1 MRPLHGI
8 RVLDLSRLIPGP
20 FATLVLADLG
30 AQVDKI
36 EDAGAG
42 DYLRFFPPL
51 CGDVSAGFHLLNRD
65 KRSAVIDLKKPEGKA
80 AFLGLLAGYDVLV
93 EQFRPGV
100 MDRLGLSHASL
111 RERFPRLV
119 ICAVTGYGQDGPYA
133 SQAGHDLNFLARA
146 GLLGAMGPADGPPQ
160 VPGFQLAD
168 VSGAMWA
175 VIAILAALRQRDATG
190 QGSVCDVAMS
200 EGALGFAALSLAG
213 GMAGVTEPRGE
224 GLLTGGIA
232 PYRTYLTEDG
242 QAVALAA
249 LEPKFWATFC
259 AGVGLACDGEALVP
273 GPHQAALIERLAA
286 TFASRT
292 RDEWRAFGAAHDCCL
307 TVVVRPEELRADPHL
322 QARGVLFELED
333 RGVTI
338 PEVRM
343 PVTPRDAT
351 HTVAPTP
358 GRDTR
363 AIFRDAGLNDDAID
377 ALLAARAIA

>member
-1 MRPLHGI
+1 MRPLEGI
-8 RVLDLSRLIPGP
+8 RILDLSRLIPGP

-30 AQVDKI
+30 ARVDKI

-51 CGDVSAGFHLLNRD
+51 RGGVSAGFHLLNRD
-65 KRSAVIDLKKPEGKA
+65 KRSAIVDLKKPEGRE
-80 AFLGLLAGYDVLV
+80 AFLRLLEGYDVLV
-93 EQFRPGV
+93 EPFRPGV

-119 ICAVTGYGQDGPYA
+119 ICAITGYGQTGPHA
-133 SQAGHDLNFLARA
+133 HDAGHDLNFLARA
-146 GLLGAMGPADGPPQ
+146 GLLGTTGPAGAPPQ

-190 QGSVCDVAMS
+190 EGSVCDVAMS

-213 GMAGVTEPRGE
+213 GMSGAVEPRGE

-232 PYRTYLTEDG
+232 PYRVYLAKDG
-242 QAVALAA
+242 KPVALAA

-259 AGVGLACDGEALVP
+259 GAVGLECDPQALVP
-273 GPHQAALIERLAA
+273 GAHQASLVA
-286 TFASRT
+286 TLEAVFAGRT
-292 RDEWRAFGAAHDCCL
+292 ADEWRTFGANHDCCL
-307 TVVVRPEELRADPHL
+307 TVVLAPDELRDDPHL
-322 QARGVLFELED
+322 AARGVLFDLEAD
-333 RGVTI
+333 GERVPQFRT
-338 PEVRM
+338 
-343 PVTPRDAT
+343 PVTPR
-351 HTVAPTP
+351 HVEHVVAPTP

-363 AIFRDAGLNDDAID
+363 AMFREAGFDEASID
-377 ALLAARAIA
+377 QLLASRAIG